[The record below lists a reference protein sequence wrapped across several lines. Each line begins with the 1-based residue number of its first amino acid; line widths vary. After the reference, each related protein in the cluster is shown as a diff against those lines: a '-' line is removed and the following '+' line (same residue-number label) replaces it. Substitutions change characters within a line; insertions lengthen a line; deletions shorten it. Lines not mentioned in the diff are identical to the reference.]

1 MMVKPGCGAF
11 RTSGRRYLCSCLCRV
26 GGDWAWCWR
35 RRCIG
40 GEETECTHQAW
51 CRRRGAQLSRK
62 QKEGSDHPWSRRH
75 RGSWPAWADK
85 NEQRRRC
92 VHRPVRM
99 KQWRRCSAGGNK
111 TVAIEM
117 ERALV
122 WLWTA
127 VGGAGAEIYAGVSV
141 GDCGP
146 TERNEAGTREGRVLW
161 SSTNYYIIITIIG
174 KKFLYYLAVRKYGHY
189 HYLKTLGNIWPNKT
203 THMYLKLWRCMWITI
218 DNSKWKKSLHLVSRS
233 ILFSIRS
240 NLLDRICIIIFNFN

>member
-11 RTSGRRYLCSCLCRV
+11 RTSGRRYLCSCLCKV

-35 RRCIG
+35 RRCTG

-62 QKEGSDHPWSRRH
+62 QKEGSDHPWSHRH

-85 NEQRRRC
+85 NEPRRRC

-99 KQWRRCSAGGNK
+99 KQWRRCSAGENK

-127 VGGAGAEIYAGVSV
+127 VGGAGQRRRLWADGEEWG
-141 GDCGP
+141 GNKGGK
-146 TERNEAGTREGRVLW
+146 GTLVFYKLLYYHYNL
-161 SSTNYYIIITIIG
+161 NYISFFIKKFNG
-174 KKFLYYLAVRKYGHY
+174 KKIWSLPLFKNFRKY
-189 HYLKTLGNIWPNKT
+189 LT
-203 THMYLKLWRCMWITI
+203 
-218 DNSKWKKSLHLVSRS
+218 
-233 ILFSIRS
+233 
-240 NLLDRICIIIFNFN
+240 